1 MVKKLTIFMLLLVS
15 TNVFAEWIYIGSSD
29 SFNSYVDMKTI
40 RNKGNKAK
48 MWNLF
53 DYKTAQITSEN
64 NEYWSARGIHEY
76 DCTDGTSR
84 TLSVSFLSGKMNIG
98 QVVFKDDTKG
108 EFKEIPPGSII
119 ENLFKIACG
128 TK

>member
-1 MVKKLTIFMLLLVS
+1 MVKILTIFMLLLIS
-15 TNVFAEWIYIGSSD
+15 TNVFAEWTYIGNSD
-29 SFNSYVDMKTI
+29 NFNSYVDMKTI

-48 MWNLF
+48 MWYLF
-53 DYKTAQITSEN
+53 DYKTAQITSQN
-64 NEYWSARGIHEY
+64 NEFWSALAIDEY

-98 QVVFKDDTKG
+98 QVVFKNDIKG

-119 ENLFKIACG
+119 ERIFKIACG
-128 TK
+128 IK